1 MLRAGKGWNPREE
14 NEGYELPKVGA
25 DSSCEGCQGCV
36 ETYKYLGFI
45 ADVYEADDGTAIYG
59 FLQREGL
66 ELHLNLF
73 RELDPQ
79 ANTSA
84 VYFYVSDPD
93 SIYKEW
99 VEANVEG
106 RLDPPEAKQRGMREM
121 AYIDPDGNLLRI
133 GSPLTASVPQ
143 RKPFDA

>member
-1 MLRAGKGWNPREE
+1 VPILPVKDVRAALRN
-14 NEGYELPKVGA
+14 
-25 DSSCEGCQGCV
+25 
-36 ETYKYLGFI
+36 YKSLGFT
-45 ADVYEADDGTAIYG
+45 ADVYEADGTAIYG

-84 VYFYVSDPD
+84 VYFYVADPD

-99 VEANVEG
+99 QEACVEG
-106 RLDPPEAKQRGMREM
+106 RLDPPEAKPWGMREM
-121 AYIDPDGNLLRI
+121 AYVDPDGNLLRI
-133 GSPLTASVPQ
+133 GSPLTGTVPQ
-143 RKPFDA
+143 RKPITT